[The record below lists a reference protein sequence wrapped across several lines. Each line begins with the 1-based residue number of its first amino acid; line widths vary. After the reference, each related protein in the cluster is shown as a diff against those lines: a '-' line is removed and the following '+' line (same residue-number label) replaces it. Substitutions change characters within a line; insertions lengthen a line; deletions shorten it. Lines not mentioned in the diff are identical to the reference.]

1 MHNCKIMIRLAS
13 AIIVAGCLA
22 HATAAAAPGSMPGLD
37 DVSQSICSDTVGL
50 ARGQAGVESARRENA
65 RNAQQL
71 GRGDEAEQRRAFLAV
86 EVGKRALAAQ
96 QQIVEET
103 RSSLMNNKAQ
113 YRRLTGRE
121 YDPSL
126 CNGAQLRTTE
136 MARVQQQKEQE
147 LEAHREVRN
156 KALADGEAYIQ
167 AQIACADWKM
177 LQLPEESAERAQP
190 GAQAEARVRFASF
203 SRDYQR
209 KNGRPFDTGTCR

>member
-1 MHNCKIMIRLAS
+1 MHRCKIMIRVAS
-13 AIIVAGCLA
+13 AIIVGGCFVQ
-22 HATAAAAPGSMPGLD
+22 AAAVAAPASMPGLD
-37 DVSQSICSDTVGL
+37 DVSQSICSDTVRL
-50 ARGQAGVESARRENA
+50 ARSQAGEENARRENA

-71 GRGDEAEQRRAFLAV
+71 NRGDEAEQRRAFLAV

-96 QQIVEET
+96 QQISQET
-103 RSSLMNNKAQ
+103 RNSLMNNKAQ
-113 YRRLTGRE
+113 YRRLTGRDF
-121 YDPSL
+121 DPSL
-126 CNGAQLRTTE
+126 CNGAQLRITE

-190 GAQAEARVRFASF
+190 GAQAEARVRFAAF
-203 SRDYQR
+203 SSDYRR
-209 KNGRPFDTGTCR
+209 KNGRPFDAASCR